1 MKDRKNKVP
10 QAEMKMPLE
19 AVTAIMDG
27 AVTSFPGSSSLMIP
41 SAHRMFPLAS
51 GLPSSSLMERHYG
64 PVMYLSEPRA
74 ESIGM

>member
-27 AVTSFPGSSSLMIP
+27 AGSSSLMIP